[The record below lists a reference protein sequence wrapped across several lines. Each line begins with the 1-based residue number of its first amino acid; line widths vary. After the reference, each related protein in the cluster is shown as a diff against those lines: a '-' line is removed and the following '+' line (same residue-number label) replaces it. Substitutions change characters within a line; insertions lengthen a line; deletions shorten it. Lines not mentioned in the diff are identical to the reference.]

1 MVDNF
6 DALAKALA
14 PNTGETSKTYT
25 AVVSHTDEEGIVWV
39 RLPGAEQDT
48 PTASTSAE
56 AKMGD
61 TVTVEWRNNKLYIA
75 GNYTNPSAGVERV
88 AIVDETAHVAKE
100 TAGEAQAAAD
110 EAQTTAD
117 GAQTIATAA
126 LNAAQATEQYFW
138 HDSNGAHVTQVPKD
152 DFILSPNG
160 SNALLTSTGLEI
172 RDGAERVLASF
183 GARGA
188 RVGTEGQ
195 QSFVISPDGAEVYD
209 SEGATT
215 FHVGANQVSVRK
227 RMSTLNVPLPQVVGE
242 TVTFVL
248 DPPAD
253 YDLGNLSFYVF
264 VGANGGSTW
273 TTNIDYY
280 DAPAYAGPGG
290 NQGSWEVVVTDTDP
304 TTTVVV
310 TCLRKDATQQ
320 ADQDQCW
327 IRYWGYGPA
336 PTFEFGFENDVTGS
350 GGFASG
356 GNNTVTAAVA
366 HAEGSFNTAS
376 GVAAHAEGAES
387 TASALAAHAEGSH
400 TEASAESAH
409 AEGVGTEASG
419 VGAHAEGNQSVASGA
434 YSHAEG
440 SNTEASATASHA
452 SGAGTIAQGIYQTV
466 VGVYNTAEGDGS
478 SSGGNHLLFIVGNGT
493 DDNNRSNAL
502 AVDWAG
508 DVVASG
514 DITDGAGNTLSQMVN
529 DVRMN
534 GASVVASGVANV
546 TDTAGNMTLNG
557 ALYFGNA
564 KNIYFKDT
572 GGTYRAVVAMSNSNN
587 TVLGYGGYDASQ
599 GGTNIYGNTVRLYSR
614 NAIQFDQPLAGLV
627 KLTEYQFSTPAM
639 NAHTY
644 ESTTSATL
652 PAQTGYIPVGIVGW
666 RVGNYHVNAFNLRLN
681 GRTIYGGF
689 SNPYN
694 SNVAAS
700 TCTVNVLWLKAT
712 EA

>member
-14 PNTGETSKTYT
+14 PNTGETAKTYT
-25 AVVSHTDEEGIVWV
+25 ATVSYTDGEGAIWV
-39 RLPGAEQDT
+39 RLPGAEEDT

-56 AKMGD
+56 VKMGD

-88 AIVDETAHVAKE
+88 VKVDETAHVAKE
-100 TAGEAQAAAD
+100 TAGEAQAAAE
-110 EAQTTAD
+110 EAQTTAN
-117 GAQTIATAA
+117 GAQTTATAA
-126 LNAAQATEQYFW
+126 LNAAQTTEQYFW

-215 FHVGANQVSVRK
+215 FHVGSNQVSVRK

-376 GVAAHAEGAES
+376 GLAAHAEGSES
-387 TASALAAHAEGSH
+387 TASALAAHAEGSN
-400 TEASAESAH
+400 TEASAGSAH

-419 VGAHAEGNQSVASGA
+419 VGAHAEGNNSVASGA

-452 SGAGTIAQGIYQTV
+452 GGAGTIAQGPYQTV
-466 VGVYNTAEGDGS
+466 VGSYNIAEGDGS

-502 AVDWAG
+502 TVGWAG
-508 DVVASG
+508 DLTMLGDLSVGGGASMSG
-514 DITDGAGNTLSQMVN
+514 DLSVGGDLTVAG
-529 DVRMN
+529 D
-534 GASVVASGVANV
+534 ASVVGGI
-546 TDTAGNMTLNG
+546 TTNG
-557 ALYFGNA
+557 DVSIATNNKAIRLT
-564 KNIYFKDT
+564 DT
-572 GGTYRAVVAMSNSNN
+572 GGTLRSMVYLSSNN
-587 TVLGYGGYDASQ
+587 YFGLGYGLYAANAGE
-599 GGTNIYGNTVRLYSR
+599 TRIYGDTLRLYSH
-614 NAIQFDQPLAGLV
+614 NAITFNQPLSALYKV
-627 KLTEYQFSTPAM
+627 TTESGTVPAISAHSYSTNLSASMTAPVGY
-639 NAHTY
+639 NA
-644 ESTTSATL
+644 
-652 PAQTGYIPVGIVGW
+652 VGIVGW
-666 RVGNYHVNAFNLRLN
+666 QSSNFRLYPF
-681 GRTIYGGF
+681 RCEVA
-689 SNPYN
+689 SNSSITFGVTN
-694 SNVAAS
+694 STATATSNS
-700 TCTVNVLWLKAT
+700 TTMSFQVLWLKAT
-712 EA
+712 SA

>member
-14 PNTGETSKTYT
+14 PNTGETAKTYT
-25 AVVSHTDEEGIVWV
+25 ATVSYTDGEGAIWV
-39 RLPGAEQDT
+39 RLPGAEEDT

-56 AKMGD
+56 VKMGD

-88 AIVDETAHVAKE
+88 VKVDETAHVAKE
-100 TAGEAQAAAD
+100 TAGEAQAAAE
-110 EAQTTAD
+110 EAQTTAN
-117 GAQTIATAA
+117 GAQTTATAA
-126 LNAAQATEQYFW
+126 LNAAQTTEQYFW

-215 FHVGANQVSVRK
+215 FHVGSNQVSVRK

-376 GVAAHAEGAES
+376 GLAAHAEGSES
-387 TASALAAHAEGSH
+387 TASALAAHAEGSN
-400 TEASAESAH
+400 TEASAGSAH

-419 VGAHAEGNQSVASGA
+419 VGAHAEGNNSVASGA

-452 SGAGTIAQGIYQTV
+452 GGAGTIAQGPYQTV

-478 SSGGNHLLFIVGNGT
+478 SSGSNHLLFIVGNGT

-502 AVDWAG
+502 TVDWNGNLVAG
-508 DVVASG
+508 GHVSDGYGNVLGQGGGGGLTIDDIYPVGSIYMSVNSTNPGTLFAGTTWVQIEDTFLLAAGTNHAAGSTGGAETVTLTAAQSG
-514 DITDGAGNTLSQMVN
+514 LPAHTHSFTQPTVNGGAGTGAISGGAHGHTANYRSIYNGSSNYSAVSGAGGTSTTTGAIVNTSGSHTHNLPAHTHSVSG
-529 DVRMN
+529 
-534 GASVVASGVANV
+534 GAV
-546 TDTAGNMTLNG
+546 G
-557 ALYFGNA
+557 AV
-564 KNIYFKDT
+564 T
-572 GGTYRAVVAMSNSNN
+572 GGAKA
-587 TVLGYGGYDASQ
+587 A
-599 GGTNIYGNTVRLYSR
+599 
-614 NAIQFDQPLAGLV
+614 
-627 KLTEYQFSTPAM
+627 
-639 NAHTY
+639 
-644 ESTTSATL
+644 TSAHNNMPPYL
-652 PAQTGYIPVGIVGW
+652 AVYVWQ
-666 RVGNYHVNAFNLRLN
+666 
-681 GRTIYGGF
+681 RT
-689 SNPYN
+689 
-694 SNVAAS
+694 A
-700 TCTVNVLWLKAT
+700 
-712 EA
+712 